1 MSVEPVTLRRARTDG
16 APALVDGAGRRI
28 EYVRLSLTDRCN
40 FRCVYCMPAAGLPW
54 LPKPDLL
61 TDDEIVALVRELVGL
76 GMRRL
81 RLTGGEP
88 TLRPSLVA
96 LVGRLKAIPGLEDL
110 SLSTNGVR
118 LPALAG
124 ALAAA
129 GLDRVNVSVDS
140 LRPERIVAL
149 ARRDLGVDPIAAL
162 EAATAA
168 GLAPVKVNVVLVRG
182 TNDDEVEALAA
193 LTIDRPWHVR
203 FIELMPV
210 GDLAE
215 SLHDDGAPVLERV
228 VPSDEVLAR
237 LAALGERIGR
247 PFAPAGGPD
256 RGNGPA
262 AYHRFRGAQGSVG
275 VITPLTHSYCGAC
288 NRVRV
293 TADGRLR
300 TCLYGEHEVGLRE
313 ALRAGAPV
321 APLVRAALAE
331 KPLAHA
337 LLARD
342 VGGLRALSQVGG

>member
-1 MSVEPVTLRRARTDG
+1 M
-16 APALVDGAGRRI
+16 LVDGFGRTIR
-28 EYVRLSLTDRCN
+28 YLRLSLTDRCN
-40 FRCVYCMPAAGLPW
+40 FRCVYCMPATGLPW
-54 LPKPDLL
+54 LPTADLL
-61 TDDEIVALVRELVGL
+61 TDDEIVALVAQLVPLGL
-76 GMRRL
+76 QRL

-88 TLRPSLVA
+88 TLRPGLPALVA
-96 LVGRLKAIPGLEDL
+96 RLKAVPGLEDL

-118 LPALAG
+118 LPAMAG

-140 LRPERIVAL
+140 LRLERIVAL
-149 ARRDLGVDPIAAL
+149 ARRDLGFAPITAL

-182 TNDDEVEALAA
+182 TNDDEIEALAA
-193 LTIDRPWHVR
+193 LTVDRPWHVR

-215 SLHDDGAPVLERV
+215 RAAADGADPLALV

-237 LAALGERIGR
+237 VARLGARLGR
-247 PFAPAGGPD
+247 PLAPDGGPGT
-256 RGNGPA
+256 GNGPA
-262 AYHRFRGAQGSVG
+262 AYHRMGGALGTVG
-275 VITPLTHSYCGAC
+275 TITPMTHTYCGAC

-300 TCLYGEHEVGLRE
+300 TCLYGDHEVELRT

-321 APLVRAALAE
+321 APLVRAALAD
-331 KPLAHA
+331 KPREHA
-337 LLARD
+337 LLARGT
-342 VGGLRALSQVGG
+342 GGLRALSQVGG